1 MQGMIDDEIAEQ
13 MQIARSTLKKWEAE
27 YKEFSDALKM
37 GKAPVD
43 FSVEQKLLQRAMG
56 YTFEEKKV
64 IVEVLKDGTQ
74 KPARIEKTTKVI
86 APDVTAQIFWLKN
99 RKPKEWRDKQVME
112 HEGRVITGFD
122 IIEVDEKG
130 NDKG

>member
-1 MQGMIDDEIAEQ
+1 MLI
-13 MQIARSTLKKWEAE
+13 
-27 YKEFSDALKM
+27 
-37 GKAPVD
+37 V
-43 FSVEQKLLQRAMG
+43 
-56 YTFEEKKV
+56 V